1 MAKRNGPTES
11 SITSSTTTELEQPT
25 NPTVTLSLDDWKNV
39 LASMEVGIKSIGF
52 SAFVS
57 GGQLMENIQQ
67 QLNEQI
73 KP

>member
-11 SITSSTTTELEQPT
+11 SITSSTTTELET
-25 NPTVTLSLDDWKNV
+25 GNPAVSLSLDDWKNV